1 MDDLLLPALT
11 GRGATLDDVDAA
23 RRHLAALRSLHA
35 EVRATWP
42 SLVPP
47 PPGAW
52 RSMASEGYAG
62 WLDDLGMRLSGAAVA
77 LADAEAELEAAI
89 RRTEWRLEQQARA
102 AAAAGGSGATGGSGA
117 ASGSGAAEGSGAAGG
132 SG

>member
-1 MDDLLLPALT
+1 MDDLLLPGLT
-11 GRGATLDDVDAA
+11 GRGTTLDDVEAA

-62 WLDDLGMRLSGAAVA
+62 WLDDLGMRLTGAAVA
-77 LADAEAELEAAI
+77 LADAEAALEAAI
-89 RRTEWRLEQQARA
+89 RRTEWRLEVQARA
-102 AAAAGGSGATGGSGA
+102 AATSSGSSATGRSDMTL
-117 ASGSGAAEGSGAAGG
+117 GSGAAGG